1 MLKIEFRNATARD
14 IGYGLEVNGEKLEDI
29 ISRALG
35 TVSKS
40 GKSCNYDGG
49 FKANSCDITLII
61 DPHPT
66 EVIVETDTDKYDD
79 LNEFMEDVENEHFK
93 KDAENPA
100 EE

>member
-14 IGYGLEVNGEKLEDI
+14 NGYGLEVNGESLEDI
-29 ISRALG
+29 ISRSLGAL
-35 TVSKS
+35 SKE
-40 GKSCNYDGG
+40 GKRCSYDGG
-49 FKANSCDITLII
+49 FKTNSCDITVII

-66 EVIVETDTDKYDD
+66 AVTVETDNEEYDD

-93 KDAENPA
+93 KDAEKTA